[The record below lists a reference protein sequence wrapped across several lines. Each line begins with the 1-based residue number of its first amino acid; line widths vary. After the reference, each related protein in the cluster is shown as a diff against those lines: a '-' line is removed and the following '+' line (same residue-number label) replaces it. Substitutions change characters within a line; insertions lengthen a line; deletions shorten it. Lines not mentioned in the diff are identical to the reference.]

1 MRMTLMTPDEVVAEL
16 RDGMTIG
23 IGGWGSRRKPMALVR
38 AIARSPLKNLTV
50 VCYAGPD
57 AGLLVASGQ
66 AKRIVTGF
74 ASLDSIAL
82 EPHFRRA
89 RQDGTV
95 ELTELDEG
103 MLHWGLLAAAHRLP
117 FLPIRAGLGSGVL
130 EVNPDLRTVRSPY
143 GDPFGIGEDLVAMP
157 ALRLDAALVH
167 MNRADAT
174 GNGQYLGPD
183 PYFDDLFCLAASA
196 RVRVLRADRAVPVR
210 AAADPAAQP
219 GHGARRRGN
228 AERRALHQLRP
239 RLRPRRGVPGT
250 VRPGRRR
257 PGGMAAVPRPVPG
270 RRRSQLSAGSKG
282 AHRVSGYRGACPP
295 QGGSGG
301 MGPSQ
306 GGSGG
311 MGPPGKSSRGGL
323 GGIVPP
329 EASTAEVCVVA
340 CAEAWRG
347 DGAILA
353 SPMGLI
359 PSLGA
364 RLARLTF
371 APDLL
376 LTDGEAYLLDADGQV
391 EGWLPYAKVFTMLAA
406 GRRHVMM
413 GAAQIDRY
421 GNQNISCIGDWK
433 RPKAQ
438 LLGVRGAPGNTV
450 NHPVSYWI
458 PRHSPRVFVSGVD
471 MVCGVGYDR
480 GDPGPCEVRVVVTN
494 LAVLDFGTAERT
506 MRLRSVH
513 PGVQVG
519 DVLAATGFPLVIPD
533 EVPVTRPPTAAELD
547 LIRTRLDPGG
557 TRERELW

>member
-1 MRMTLMTPDEVVAEL
+1 
-16 RDGMTIG
+16 
-23 IGGWGSRRKPMALVR
+23 
-38 AIARSPLKNLTV
+38 
-50 VCYAGPD
+50 
-57 AGLLVASGQ
+57 
-66 AKRIVTGF
+66 
-74 ASLDSIAL
+74 
-82 EPHFRRA
+82 
-89 RQDGTV
+89 
-95 ELTELDEG
+95 
-103 MLHWGLLAAAHRLP
+103 
-117 FLPIRAGLGSGVL
+117 
-130 EVNPDLRTVRSPY
+130 
-143 GDPFGIGEDLVAMP
+143 
-157 ALRLDAALVH
+157 
-167 MNRADAT
+167 
-174 GNGQYLGPD
+174 
-183 PYFDDLFCLAASA
+183 
-196 RVRVLRADRAVPVR
+196 
-210 AAADPAAQP
+210 
-219 GHGARRRGN
+219 
-228 AERRALHQLRP
+228 
-239 RLRPRRGVPGT
+239 
-250 VRPGRRR
+250 
-257 PGGMAAVPRPVPG
+257 
-270 RRRSQLSAGSKG
+270 
-282 AHRVSGYRGACPP
+282 
-295 QGGSGG
+295 
-301 MGPSQ
+301 
-306 GGSGG
+306 
-311 MGPPGKSSRGGL
+311 
-323 GGIVPP
+323 
-329 EASTAEVCVVA
+329 VVA

-450 NHPVSYWI
+450 NHPVSYWV
-458 PRHSPRVFVSGVD
+458 PRHSPRVFTSGVD

-480 GDPGPCEVRVVVTN
+480 GACELRVVVTN

-519 DVLAATGFPLVIPD
+519 DVLAATGFPLVVPD
-533 EVPVTRPPTAAELD
+533 QVPVTRAPTAAELD

-557 TRERELW
+557 AREREIA